1 MGLPFSGP
9 IAIFVDDPVLMQ
21 SGEIDAG
28 MQRVDLKFNVEEAQ
42 GERVVSSMPKTRDV
56 EETQVDRVLKHRCRK
71 YERSK
76 GSMLS
81 HRPSTQSTIEI
92 DL

>member
-9 IAIFVDDPVLMQ
+9 IAIYVDDPVLMQ

-42 GERVVSSMPKTRDV
+42 GERVVS
-56 EETQVDRVLKHRCRK
+56 
-71 YERSK
+71 
-76 GSMLS
+76 
-81 HRPSTQSTIEI
+81 
-92 DL
+92 